1 MVKPLDLS
9 GAKTVAL
16 SSRDSAYSVEQF
28 SRTSPVPDVRDLE
41 ASWPRLL
48 KGRELSE
55 FLDLWAKAIQH
66 GKPGL
71 FLFGAHVVKCGLA
84 PVLCRLTEA
93 RAITVLS
100 THGAGAL
107 HDIEVALNGATS
119 EDVDASLRDGSFGMA
134 RDAAELYF
142 TAALRAQKE
151 RLGLGAALS
160 ATLSERRPPYASYS
174 FLCHAAA
181 HEIPVTVHAAIGTD
195 TLAEHADFPAA
206 AIGEATYRD
215 FLTLAGAAVL
225 LHQGGVVV
233 NCGSA
238 VILPEVFLKALS
250 SARNVSGPVTHFTT
264 ANFDMI
270 QHYRPHQNVVRRPTL
285 EGGRGFSFTGHHEL
299 LLPLVAWALLGR
311 LDQARVLSRP
321 SSHP

>member
-1 MVKPLDLS
+1 MMKPLDLT
-9 GAKTVAL
+9 GAHTVPL
-16 SSRDSAYSVEQF
+16 STRDSAYTIEQF
-28 SRTSPVPDVRDLE
+28 CKTSPVPDVRDLE

-55 FLDLWAKAIQH
+55 FLDLWAVAVKA

-71 FLFGAHVVKCGLA
+71 FLFGAHVVKCGLG
-84 PVLCRLTEA
+84 PLLMRLSDA
-93 RAITVLS
+93 GAITVLS

-107 HDIEVALNGATS
+107 HDIEIALGGATS
-119 EDVDASLRDGSFGMA
+119 EDVDATLKDGRFGMA
-134 RDAAELYF
+134 RDAAEIYF
-142 TAALRAQKE
+142 TAARRAKAE
-151 RLGLGAALS
+151 GLGLGAAL
-160 ATLSERRPPYASYS
+160 ALVLAEQKPPYASHS
-174 FLCHAAA
+174 FLCHAAS
-181 HEIPVTVHAAIGTD
+181 HGLRVTVHAAFGTD
-195 TLAEHADFPAA
+195 TLAQHADFPAA
-206 AIGEATYRD
+206 ELGEATYRD
-215 FLTLAGAAVL
+215 FLNLAGAAVD

-238 VILPEVFLKALS
+238 VILPEVFLKALA

-270 QHYRPHQNVVRRPTL
+270 QHYRPNQNVVRRPTL

-311 LDQARVLSRP
+311 LGQARTDRGQP
-321 SSHP
+321 